1 MVNSLAGPYS
11 SVCNFTDQDHFKTD
25 LKIKNQKNKTIET
38 FNKNVEELTAQLC
51 TDEVKLE
58 RYQALNKDLAVMVN
72 TLKAEETR
80 LKKENNQLRTI
91 YFHP

>member
-1 MVNSLAGPYS
+1 M
-11 SVCNFTDQDHFKTD
+11 K
-25 LKIKNQKNKTIET
+25 KQKNKTIET
-38 FNKNVEELTAQLC
+38 FNKTMEELTAQLC
-51 TDEVKLE
+51 NDGVKLE

-80 LKKENNQLRTI
+80 LQKENHQLRTI